1 MTNKPVS
8 VFEGHDRYV
17 FDIYIPLGRP
27 GALGMK
33 VGVVPDWKVVVAA
46 TVGSEDAPEVI

>member
-1 MTNKPVS
+1 MLQNNS
-8 VFEGHDRYV
+8 
-17 FDIYIPLGRP
+17 PLGRP